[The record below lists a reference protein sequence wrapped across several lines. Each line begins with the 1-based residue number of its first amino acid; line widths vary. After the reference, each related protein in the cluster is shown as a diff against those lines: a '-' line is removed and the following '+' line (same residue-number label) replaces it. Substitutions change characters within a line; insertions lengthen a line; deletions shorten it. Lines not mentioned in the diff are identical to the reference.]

1 MVRRKIRV
9 YDFDGTCTVPTE
21 AGEKA
26 FLRAH
31 AASLGQYLC
40 RDLETVLAQYTE
52 ACARIAKNPDEYG
65 WVMNGRIVAPA
76 LVDALVAAKVC
87 AQIILREAGQ
97 DPARL
102 EGVLDGFYQAHYL
115 KYESIFRPELVP
127 VFTAHRD
134 ADEPFYVVTN
144 SDDKKVAK
152 RFEAL
157 GDQAAWI
164 RAQVIGHARKFSF
177 AEEAPT
183 DVPAHATFPGLARP
197 ILLRKPH
204 YYGVLQ
210 QILATHGATWE
221 DLVVIGDI
229 AELDLAMPVEL
240 GAQGRLIVGP
250 NTPAYEI
257 AWAEAHPRVKVV
269 RDLREAAA

>member
-1 MVRRKIRV
+1 MVRGKIRV

-21 AGEKA
+21 AGEEA
-26 FLRAH
+26 FFRAH
-31 AASLGQYLC
+31 AADLGQFLC
-40 RDLETVLAQYTE
+40 RSPEMVLAQYME
-52 ACARIAKNPDEYG
+52 ARARIAANPDEYG

-76 LVDALVAAKVC
+76 LVDAFVAARVC
-87 AQIILREAGQ
+87 AQIVLREAGQ
-97 DPARL
+97 DPAKL
-102 EGVLDGFYQAHYL
+102 DGILDGFYQAHYL
-115 KYESIFRPELVP
+115 KYESVFRPELVP

-134 ADEPFYVVTN
+134 ADEPFYIVTN
-144 SDDKKVAK
+144 SDDKKVAR
-152 RFEAL
+152 RFETL
-157 GDQAAWI
+157 GLQAAWI

-177 AEEAPT
+177 APEAPT
-183 DVPAHATFPGLARP
+183 DVPLHTIFPDLARP

-210 QILATHGATWE
+210 QILATHGAIWE

-240 GAQGRLIVGP
+240 GAEGRLIVGP

-257 AWAEAHPRVKVV
+257 AWAEAHHRVKVV
-269 RDLREAAA
+269 RDLYEAAA